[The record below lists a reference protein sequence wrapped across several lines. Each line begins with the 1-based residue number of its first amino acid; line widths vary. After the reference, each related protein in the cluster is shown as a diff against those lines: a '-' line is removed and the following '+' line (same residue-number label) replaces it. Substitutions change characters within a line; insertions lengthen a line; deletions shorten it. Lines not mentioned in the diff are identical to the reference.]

1 MAQSQHFSPADFTP
15 SKFSTAEQKAIFGNQ
30 LLAFVAAGFPEKK
43 FTNALYERLS
53 NCFGFIAHMN
63 RNGFFETFFTCIA
76 DKLRFIQALANAP
89 RYGDPAYT
97 FSDVERA
104 IGEVV
109 RSMGWEAE
117 YETRLAQ
124 ESETIERNL
133 LTSLASELPIIRRY
147 VPKSAVIR
155 TNAKI
160 FEML

>member
-109 RSMGWEAE
+109 RSMGWEVRNKIGAGKRDHRTESAYFPGLRVTDHSAICAE
-117 YETRLAQ
+117 
-124 ESETIERNL
+124 
-133 LTSLASELPIIRRY
+133 
-147 VPKSAVIR
+147 SAVIR
-155 TNAKI
+155 TNAKT